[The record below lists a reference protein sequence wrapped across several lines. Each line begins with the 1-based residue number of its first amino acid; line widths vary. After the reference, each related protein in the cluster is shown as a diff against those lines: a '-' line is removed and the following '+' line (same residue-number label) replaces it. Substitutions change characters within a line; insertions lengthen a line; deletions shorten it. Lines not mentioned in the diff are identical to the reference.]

1 MRITLAASVLSLA
14 VAASLLGACGQQPA
28 YSQPTSVMDGAA
40 DDAAKLASDNL
51 KEAEDFLADNRT
63 KPGVTTTASGLQ
75 YAVISAGPADGPK
88 PEASSV
94 VQVNYA
100 GTLLDGT
107 EFDSSFARGQ
117 AAEFEVGQLIP
128 GWVEAL
134 QLMRPGDEWTIWV
147 HPQLG
152 YGERGAG
159 PDIGPNKLLVFRMR
173 LEGIVG
179 GPGASGSAGVSAG
192 AADAE
197 AGR

>member
-1 MRITLAASVLSLA
+1 MRVPTAAATLSLIFA
-14 VAASLLGACGQQPA
+14 VAALGACGQQSS
-28 YSQPTSVMDGAA
+28 YSQPRSVMDTVAE
-40 DDAAKLASDNL
+40 DAARLAADNL

-63 KPGVTTTASGLQ
+63 KPGVTTTDSGLQ
-75 YAVISAGPADGPK
+75 YAVVTAGAADGPR
-88 PEASSV
+88 PAVNSV

-147 HPQLG
+147 HPRLG
-152 YGERGAG
+152 YGEQGAG
-159 PDIGPNKLLVFRMR
+159 NDIGPNKLLVFRMR

-179 GPGASGSAGVSAG
+179 GPGASGSAGVSAA